1 VTTQLTHPDGQELQP
16 EEEANRYS
24 QQSILR
30 SERMYGEGFQ
40 SPGGIESVEAFCS
53 MLQMREGMKILDIG
67 SGLGGASFYLAEH
80 YGADVVGLDFSQ
92 EMVDISTARIERKK
106 LPHVSFQQA
115 DIRTAVLPKDTF
127 DLAWTRDCILYIV
140 EKHLV
145 WKNVYTSLKTGG
157 QLFIT
162 DFCKGKRPL
171 AESFVTY
178 LSQCH
183 YHLQD
188 LDTYGQALETA
199 GFHNIRIEDHTKA
212 FIDSLQNELKA
223 LNAGR
228 EQFLQKFTE
237 NDFDYLVNRWVKKI
251 QFCEQGDFIGGLF
264 IAEK

>member
-1 VTTQLTHPDGQELQP
+1 
-16 EEEANRYS
+16 
-24 QQSILR
+24 
-30 SERMYGEGFQ
+30 
-40 SPGGIESVEAFCS
+40 
-53 MLQMREGMKILDIG
+53 
-67 SGLGGASFYLAEH
+67 
-80 YGADVVGLDFSQ
+80 
-92 EMVDISTARIERKK
+92 
-106 LPHVSFQQA
+106 
-115 DIRTAVLPKDTF
+115 
-127 DLAWTRDCILYIV
+127 
-140 EKHLV
+140 
-145 WKNVYTSLKTGG
+145 VYTSLKTGG

-228 EQFLQKFTE
+228 EQFLQEFTE
-237 NDFDYLVNRWVKKI
+237 NDFDYLVNRWIKKI
-251 QFCEQGDFIGGLF
+251 QFCEQGDLIWGLF